1 MRDKKGEY
9 GYIRS
14 EKKRR
19 LVRTVLLFAIAFGVF
34 AAGLVLNGG
43 DRRNIWSIVAAVGC
57 IPGAMSMTGLIMI
70 WLRRPMDAELYR
82 RISGAAGDDL
92 LMLYELYLTTQDKNM
107 FIDAAAVCG
116 EYVMAFTSEK
126 ATSGEIAFMEQHI
139 RRSLQGAGY
148 RTTVKIYTDAGK
160 YAERLEQ
167 LIAHR
172 DPESDEADRKKAAV
186 LKAIAL

>member
-14 EKKRR
+14 EKVRR

-34 AAGLVLNGG
+34 AVGLVLNGG

-70 WLRRPMDAELYR
+70 WLRRPMDEDLYR
-82 RISGAAGDDL
+82 RISGAAGDL

-126 ATSGEIAFMEQHI
+126 ATAGEIAYMEQHI
-139 RRSLQGAGY
+139 RRSLQGAGF
-148 RTTVKIYTDAGK
+148 RTTVKIYTDAEK
-160 YAERLEQ
+160 YTERLEQ
-167 LIAHR
+167 LLAHR
-172 DPESDEADRKKAAV
+172 DPESSGADRKKAAV
-186 LKAIAL
+186 LKAVAL